1 MNYVEDILENQ
12 VEQWKQFE
20 ETAAKQYFVSTK
32 ARIKNI
38 DKETGAEAILKT
50 SLSRAGRPLIT
61 IEGLGTFIVY
71 RLVAE
76 AFIPNPENKPTVNH
90 LGGIAGGHGI
100 DNLAW
105 ATYKEQREHAL
116 NTGLATPG
124 FTPAIVLNSN
134 GDIIA
139 RYDTT
144 IEAMTNYDGRQVY
157 YNEHTQIIGNVIV
170 MKESYYSDLDADE
183 LFYIATNCFE
193 RMMEFAYVVDGQFI
207 DYGRQAATLIGC
219 SQPVVPIMTKG
230 KWSTNI
236 KGHSVTRMANV
247 LGVSTDVANTQ
258 SYTTV

>member
-1 MNYVEDILENQ
+1 MEI
-12 VEQWKQFE
+12 WKQFE
-20 ETAAKQYFVSTK
+20 ETAAKQYFVSTG

-38 DKETGAEAILKT
+38 DKETGTEAILKT

-105 ATYKEQREHAL
+105 ATYKEQRDHAL

-144 IEAMTNYDGRQVY
+144 IEAMTSYDGRQVY

-170 MKESYYSDLDADE
+170 MKESYYNELHEDE

-193 RMMEFAYVVDGQFI
+193 RMMDYKYVVDGKLF
-207 DYGRQAATLIGC
+207 DDGTQAGMLIGC
-219 SQPVVPIMTKG
+219 NQAVISKMTKG
-230 KWSTNI
+230 KWSTTI
-236 KGHSVTRMANV
+236 KGRDVVRMANV
-247 LGVSTDVANTQ
+247 LGVSTDISNMQ
-258 SYTTV
+258 SYTKV